1 MTAHDYPSGVFCE
14 KAEMDMVLVGDSLAM
29 VALGYDST
37 TKITMDEML
46 HHCRAVARGSKTPF
60 LVGDMPF
67 GSYEKSAEWAI
78 ENCVRMVREGG
89 VEAVKIEG
97 GVEMA
102 ETVAKVV
109 RVGIPVLGHVG
120 LTPQRATS
128 LGGFK
133 AQGTSLAKAKDLLAD
148 ALALQKAGCFAM
160 VLESVP
166 NPVAQFITEQLNIPT
181 IGIGAGPHCS
191 GQVLV
196 QMDMIGIYDKFT
208 PKFCK
213 LYERLDPLIVNAIK
227 TYGEEV
233 RARTFPDIK
242 AHCYNM
248 EKGEE
253 EKFLKWA
260 KEYSV

>member
-1 MTAHDYPSGVFCE
+1 MFAPRFAVASQRLIPRVSTGVSFRFYSSLHLHQLSRKKVTIPTLKKLHASNTPITVMTAHDYPSGVFCE
-14 KAEMDMVLVGDSLAM
+14 KAKWIC
-29 VALGYDST
+29 T

-46 HHCRAVARGSKTPF
+46 HHCR
-60 LVGDMPF
+60 L
-67 GSYEKSAEWAI
+67 AEWAI
-78 ENCVRMVREGG
+78 ENCVRM
-89 VEAVKIEG
+89 AVKIEG

-120 LTPQRATS
+120 LTPQRAT
-128 LGGFK
+128 
-133 AQGTSLAKAKDLLAD
+133 TKDLLAD

-181 IGIGAGPHCS
+181 IGI
-191 GQVLV
+191 VLV

-213 LYERLDPLIVNAIK
+213 L
-227 TYGEEV
+227 
-233 RARTFPDIK
+233 
-242 AHCYNM
+242 
-248 EKGEE
+248 
-253 EKFLKWA
+253 
-260 KEYSV
+260 